1 LQKRLKR
8 HRSELLTFL
17 DVEGVPSDNN
27 HGEREIR
34 PAVIMRK
41 NSQANGS
48 REGAFTQ
55 AVLMS
60 IFRTLKRRGH
70 DPIQTV
76 VNAVREYLKSGI
88 LPPLPGKKTSHG

>member
-1 LQKRLKR
+1 MPLQGA
-8 HRSELLTFL
+8 H
-17 DVEGVPSDNN
+17 NN

-55 AVLMS
+55 VVLMS

-76 VNAVREYLKSGI
+76 ANAVREYLKSGI
-88 LPPLPGKKTSHG
+88 LPPLPG